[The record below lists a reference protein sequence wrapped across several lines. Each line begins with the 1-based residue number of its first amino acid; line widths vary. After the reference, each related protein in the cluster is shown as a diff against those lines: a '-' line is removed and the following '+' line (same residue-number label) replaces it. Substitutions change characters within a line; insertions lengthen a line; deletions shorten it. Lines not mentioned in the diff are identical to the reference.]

1 MVVIRYLI
9 LIAESNG
16 AQSETKGIQMEKQI
30 EINGITVKAYLTSD
44 KVSCFIDFIKNG
56 KVVKTIGGAG
66 IAQFVAPAN
75 RDAVTALYNDVNAQ
89 CVCAAS
95 KLTSNYVET
104 LEDKIAKEENEK
116 VANRTQDQI
125 EKQKADMDAYYAH
138 TDMMRKAM
146 AV

>member
-1 MVVIRYLI
+1 
-9 LIAESNG
+9 
-16 AQSETKGIQMEKQI
+16 MEKQI
-30 EINGITVKAYLTSD
+30 EINGITVKAYSTKD
-44 KVSCFIDFIKNG
+44 NTSCFIDFIKNG

-66 IAQFVAPAN
+66 INQFVAPAN
-75 RDAVTALYNDVNAQ
+75 RAAVTAMYNEVEAQ
-89 CVCAAS
+89 CVCVTS
-95 KLTSNYVET
+95 KVTSNYVET

-116 VANRTQDQI
+116 VANRTQAQI

>member
-1 MVVIRYLI
+1 
-9 LIAESNG
+9 
-16 AQSETKGIQMEKQI
+16 MEKQIEII

-75 RDAVTALYNDVNAQ
+75 RDVVTALYNEINAQ

-116 VANRTQDQI
+116 FSGRTQDQI

-138 TDMMRKAM
+138 TDVMRKAM

>member
-1 MVVIRYLI
+1 MVSIRYII

-16 AQSETKGIQMEKQI
+16 AQGGTKGLKMEKQI

-75 RDAVTALYNDVNAQ
+75 RDVVTALYNEINAQ

-95 KLTSNYVET
+95 KLTRNYVET